1 MKYLKHLIYLDNCC
15 FNRPYDDQLQPII
28 RLETEAKLLIQK
40 EILKGKLG
48 LVWSFILHF
57 ENSDN
62 PYADR
67 KKQIFLWEDKATA
80 KVIFKQELQTHA
92 ETLMSLEIK
101 KKDALH
107 VACALAAKA
116 DFLITTDKKLLN
128 KTVNGIII
136 LNPMDFV
143 RRYFYVD

>member
-1 MKYLKHLIYLDNCC
+1 MKNTIYLDSCC
-15 FNRPYDDQLQPII
+15 FNRPFDDQLQPII

-40 EILKGKLG
+40 EILDGKLG
-48 LVWSFILHF
+48 LVWSFILHY

-67 KKQIFLWEDKATA
+67 KKQISLWENKAII
-80 KVIFKQELQTHA
+80 KVIFKPEIQAHA
-92 ETLMSLEIK
+92 ETLLSLDIK

-116 DFLITTDKKLLN
+116 DFLVTTDKKLQN
-128 KTVNGIII
+128 KTVNGITI

-143 RRYFYVD
+143 RRHFNVN

>member
-1 MKYLKHLIYLDNCC
+1 MKHLIYLDICC

-40 EILKGKLG
+40 EVLEGKLE
-48 LVWSFILHF
+48 LIWSFILHY

-67 KKQIFLWEDKATA
+67 KKQIFLWEDKSVT
-80 KVIFKQELQTHA
+80 KVIFKPEIQTHA
-92 ETLMSLEIK
+92 EMLMSLEIK

-128 KTVNGIII
+128 KTVNGITI

>member
-1 MKYLKHLIYLDNCC
+1 MKHLIYLDNCC

-40 EILKGKLG
+40 EILEGKLG
-48 LVWSFILHF
+48 LVWSFILHY

-62 PYADR
+62 PYAD
-67 KKQIFLWEDKATA
+67 KKRQIFLWESRAII
-80 KVIFKQELQTHA
+80 KVIFKPEIQTHA

-116 DFLITTDKKLLN
+116 DFLVTTDKKLLN
-128 KTVNGIII
+128 KTVNSITII
-136 LNPMDFV
+136 NPMDFV

>member
-1 MKYLKHLIYLDNCC
+1 MKYLIYLDSCC
-15 FNRPYDDQLQPII
+15 FNRPYDDQLQPIV
-28 RLETEAKLLIQK
+28 RLETEAKLLIQR
-40 EILKGKLG
+40 EILEGKLE
-48 LVWSFILHF
+48 LIWSFILHY

-67 KKQIFLWEDKATA
+67 KKQIYLWENEAAT
-80 KVIFKQELQTHA
+80 KIIFRLEIQQHA
-92 ETLMSLEIK
+92 ETLMSLGIK

-107 VACALAAKA
+107 IACALAAKA
-116 DFLITTDKKLLN
+116 DYMITTDKKLLS
-128 KTVNGIII
+128 KAVNGITI